1 MADWLVVYPTVG
13 VLCVVAERRVPCRC
27 RGCRTLHY
35 IAYWLHH
42 DQIWHLVIWS
52 MKFMVMNSEYEIHCE
67 YIVDFTVL

>member
-1 MADWLVVYPTVG
+1 MADWLVVYRRCAVCSGGEKGAVSVSG
-13 VLCVVAERRVPCRC
+13 VP
-27 RGCRTLHY
+27 Y